1 MEFKDPKG
9 IFQQIADN
17 ICDNIISGE
26 FPAGS
31 KIPSV
36 REQAAAVGVNQ
47 NTIMRT
53 YMELQREN
61 IISNQRG
68 IGFFVSDSA
77 QQQIINMRKKEFFDV
92 QLPDLIKQ
100 VKLLNLTKEEL
111 APLFDQLNKNHETN
125 KG

>member
-1 MEFKDPKG
+1 MEFKDSKG

-17 ICDNIISGE
+17 VCDKIISGE
-26 FPAGS
+26 FPVGS

-36 REQAAAVGVNQ
+36 REQAAAMGVNH

-68 IGFFVSDSA
+68 IGFFVTDEA
-77 QQQIINMRKKEFFDV
+77 PTQILEMRKKEFFNIH
-92 QLPDLIKQ
+92 LPEFVRH
-100 VKLLNLTKEEL
+100 VKLLNLSHEEL
-111 APLFDQLNKNHETN
+111 RPLFDLLNQKL
-125 KG
+125 

>member
-1 MEFKDPKG
+1 MMEFKDSKG

-17 ICDNIISGE
+17 VCDKIISGE

-36 REQAAAVGVNQ
+36 REQAAAMGVNQ

-68 IGFFVSDSA
+68 IGFFVTDSA
-77 QQQIINMRKKEFFDV
+77 PQQIINMRKEEFFAV
-92 QLPDLIKQ
+92 HLPEFINQ
-100 VKLLNLTKEEL
+100 VRLLKLTKAEL
-111 APLFDQLNKNHETN
+111 KPLLDQINEKP
-125 KG
+125 

>member
-1 MEFKDPKG
+1 MEFKDTKG

-26 FPAGS
+26 FPVGS

-36 REQAAAVGVNQ
+36 REQAAAMGVNQ

-53 YMELQREN
+53 YMELQRDN
-61 IISNQRG
+61 IINNQRG

-77 QQQIINMRKKEFFDV
+77 PQQIINKRKAEFFDV
-92 QLPDLIKQ
+92 HLPEFMRQ
-100 VKLLNLTKEEL
+100 VKLLHLTKEEL
-111 APLFDQLNKNHETN
+111 KPLFDQLNKNHEN
-125 KG
+125 K

>member
-1 MEFKDPKG
+1 MEFKDTKG

-17 ICDNIISGE
+17 ICDKIISGE

-61 IISNQRG
+61 IINNQRG

-92 QLPDLIKQ
+92 QLPEFIKQ

-111 APLFDQLNKNHETN
+111 APLFDQFNDNHEN
-125 KG
+125 K

>member
-1 MEFKDPKG
+1 MEFKETKG

-26 FPAGS
+26 FPVGS

-36 REQAAAVGVNQ
+36 REQAAAMGVNQ

-53 YMELQREN
+53 YMELQRDN

-68 IGFFVSDSA
+68 IGFFVTESA
-77 QQQIINMRKKEFFDV
+77 PQQIINMRKEEFFEV
-92 QLPDLIKQ
+92 HLPEFMRQ
-100 VKLLNLTKEEL
+100 VKLLNLSKEEL
-111 APLFDQLNKNHETN
+111 KPLLDQLNDNHEN
-125 KG
+125 K

>member
-1 MEFKDPKG
+1 MEFRDSKG

-17 ICDNIISGE
+17 ICDKIISGE
-26 FPAGS
+26 LPVGS

-36 REQAAAVGVNQ
+36 REQAAVVGVNQ

-68 IGFFVSDSA
+68 IGYFVTDEA
-77 QQQIINMRKKEFFDV
+77 QKQIINIRKEEFFSNEI
-92 QLPDLIKQ
+92 PEFIRN
-100 VKLLNLTKEEL
+100 VKLLNLTRKEL
-111 APLFDQLNKNHETN
+111 KPLFDQLNQQP
-125 KG
+125 

>member
-1 MEFKDPKG
+1 MEFKDTKG

-17 ICDNIISGE
+17 ICDKIISGE
-26 FPAGS
+26 YPAGS

-61 IISNQRG
+61 IINNQRG

-92 QLPDLIKQ
+92 QLPEFIKQ
-100 VKLLNLTKEEL
+100 VKLLNLTNEEL
-111 APLFDQLNKNHETN
+111 APLFDLLNENHEN
-125 KG
+125 K

>member
-1 MEFKDPKG
+1 MEFKDTKG

-17 ICDNIISGE
+17 ICDKIISGE

-36 REQAAAVGVNQ
+36 REQAATVGVNQ

-61 IISNQRG
+61 IINNQRG
-68 IGFFVSDSA
+68 IGFFVSNSA
-77 QQQIINMRKKEFFDV
+77 QQQIINMRKKEFFEV
-92 QLPDLIKQ
+92 QLPEFVKQ

-111 APLFDQLNKNHETN
+111 APLFDQLIENHEN
-125 KG
+125 K

>member
-17 ICDNIISGE
+17 ICDKIISGKY
-26 FPAGS
+26 PVGS

-36 REQAAAVGVNQ
+36 REHAANVGVNQ

-53 YMELQREN
+53 YMELQRED

-68 IGFFVSDSA
+68 IGYFVTEGA
-77 QQQIINMRKKEFFDV
+77 PKQIIKLRKEEFFNLH
-92 QLPDLIKQ
+92 LPEFIRQ
-100 VKLLNLTKEEL
+100 VKLLNLTEEEL
-111 APLFDQLNKNHETN
+111 KPLFDQFNSKS
-125 KG
+125 

>member
-1 MEFKDPKG
+1 MEFKDTKG

-17 ICDNIISGE
+17 ICDKIISGE

-61 IISNQRG
+61 IINNQRG
-68 IGFFVSDSA
+68 IGFFVSNSA
-77 QQQIINMRKKEFFDV
+77 QQQIINMRKKEFFEV
-92 QLPDLIKQ
+92 QLPEFIKQ

-111 APLFDQLNKNHETN
+111 APLFDQLIENHEN
-125 KG
+125 K

>member
-1 MEFKDPKG
+1 MEFRDSKG

-17 ICDNIISGE
+17 VCEKIISGE
-26 FPAGS
+26 FGVGS

-36 REQAAAVGVNQ
+36 REQAAAMGVNH

-68 IGFFVSDSA
+68 IGFFVTDEA
-77 QQQIINMRKKEFFDV
+77 PLQIINLRKQEFFSREM
-92 QLPDLIKQ
+92 PEFIRQ
-100 VKLLNLTKEEL
+100 VKLLNLTRSEL
-111 APLFDQLNKNHETN
+111 QPLFDQLNQQP
-125 KG
+125 